1 MKCKWRIILLSSKT
15 NRIAIYISAFSIIA
29 LVLFA
34 ILRENAT
41 AISLKETTQI
51 LKNKSVKD
59 VTFSKKFVYLKTRKG
74 NFYKIAKSQVTPKMF
89 EDYRI
94 KVSNKS
100 EILLYILFGVLF
112 LGVGSL
118 IFRLSQKNRE
128 NNSYEKKTIQTTKAK
143 NTSDDNS
150 NTPVESIKSDVSF
163 DDIGGISD
171 VKIELEEII
180 DFMKNPKRYKKFGA
194 RMPRGVL
201 LVGPPGVGKTM
212 IAKAVAH
219 EAGVPFYYQSG
230 ASFVQIY
237 VGMGAKRVHDLFTS
251 AKNNAPS
258 IIFIDEI
265 DAVGKKRDGQR
276 NDEREATLNQLLTE
290 MDGFEGSS
298 NVIVIAATN
307 KIDVLDSALLRAGRF
322 DRRIFVELPTKEER
336 EAILEKYL
344 QTVPSELDIKKI
356 ANMTVG
362 FNGAS
367 LAALV
372 NEAALL
378 SLRQNDEN
386 VTIEHF
392 HIVKDK
398 VMFGKKKL
406 HILSDK
412 QKYYHII
419 YQSAKVVS
427 ATYFDLP
434 FEKLMLTSEKLTPDT
449 NEPLIKNEIESRI
462 KIALAGIVACNLKF
476 KEHTSSA
483 KNDLDEAKE
492 LISKMLNEYGMGKSL
507 ISYEKEEEHLMNKLY
522 DATKELIESL
532 ENVMEKVQRILYEK
546 ESITKVDVKKLIA
559 EQETQGI

>member
-1 MKCKWRIILLSSKT
+1 MVESKS
-15 NRIAIYISAFSIIA
+15 NRVALYASAFLVII

-34 ILRENAT
+34 ILRDNADP
-41 AISLKETTQI
+41 ISLKDAMTI
-51 LKNKSVKD
+51 LENHSVKSV
-59 VTFSKKFVYLKTRKG
+59 VSSKEYTYLKTDKEI
-74 NFYKIAKSQVTPKMF
+74 YKIASSQVLPKMF
-89 EDYRI
+89 LDY
-94 KVSNKS
+94 KVESKS
-100 EILLYILFGVLF
+100 SLNIVVYFLFLVLF
-112 LGVGSL
+112 LGLGTL
-118 IFRLSQKNRE
+118 IFKWLQKNKL
-128 NNSYEKKTIQTTKAK
+128 SSIKDV
-143 NTSDDNS
+143 SDS
-150 NTPVESIKSDVSF
+150 AFKSLSEHTQPIESIKSDITFS
-163 DDIGGISD
+163 DIGGISD

-180 DFMKNPKRYKKFGA
+180 DFMKKPKRYKSFGA

-237 VGMGAKRVHDLFTS
+237 VGMGAKRVHELFQA
-251 AKNNAPS
+251 AKNNSPS

-298 NVIVIAATN
+298 GVIVVAATN

-322 DRRIFVELPTKEER
+322 DRRVFVELPTKRER
-336 EAILEKYL
+336 ASILSKYL
-344 QTVPSELDIKKI
+344 DKVPHELDVNAV

-372 NEAALL
+372 NEASLL
-378 SLRQNDEN
+378 AIRQHDFQ

-392 HIVKDK
+392 HQVKDK

-406 HILSDK
+406 QMLSEK
-412 QKYYHII
+412 QKEYRVT
-419 YQSAKVVS
+419 YQAAKVIA

-434 FEKLMLTSEKLTPDT
+434 FEKLLLSNEKLTPSTD
-449 NEPLIKNEIESRI
+449 EPLIKHELESRV
-462 KIALAGIVACNLKF
+462 KMLLAGIVACNIKYN
-476 KEHTSSA
+476 EHASSA
-483 KNDLDEAKE
+483 KVDLDEAKE
-492 LISKMLNEYGMGKSL
+492 IIDKMIQEYGMGASL
-507 ISYEKEEEHLMNKLY
+507 IVTEHEAEIVMKKLY
-522 DATKELIESL
+522 DETRTLLESL
-532 ENVMEKVQRILYEK
+532 QNVMKYVEGILNER
-546 ESITKVDVKKLIA
+546 ESITKVDVKKQLD
-559 EQETQGI
+559 EVL